1 MWVIVEL
8 GIGTDP
14 AAELRGN
21 IVTDQKAA
29 GTIHVAIGRNVML
42 GGINL
47 APLHVDAVVTQ
58 PTVIV
63 HGTVIIDHGELLD
76 GG

>member
-1 MWVIVEL
+1 MWVIGEL
-8 GIGTDP
+8 GIGTNP
-14 AAELRGN
+14 AAQLRGN
-21 IVTDQKAA
+21 FVTDEKVV
-29 GTIHVAIGRNVML
+29 GIIHVAIRRNDML
-42 GGINL
+42 GVINS

-63 HGTVIIDHGELLD
+63 DGTVIIDHGELLD